1 MDDIRNGKEN
11 EIMDKNIE
19 NVIEVKD
26 LYFSYT
32 KTPFLKD
39 INFTVNKGEIF
50 GFLGPSGAGKS
61 TLQKVL
67 TGLCTNYEGTAR
79 ILGVDS
85 NKHGKDFYEKI
96 GVDFEFPSLFEKLT
110 ARENLDY
117 FASLYSGETRDVDEL
132 LKEVGLYEHADKK
145 VSDFSKGMKSRLN
158 FIKSLVHNP
167 EILFLDEP
175 TSGLDPNN
183 AKIMKDM
190 IMKEREKGKTIII
203 TTHNM
208 QDATELC
215 DRVVFIVDGQ
225 MKALDTPHNFIM
237 KRGAAKVTY
246 SYMENGKEQSGT
258 SVLSEL
264 SDDMLLKELISGNRI
279 IAIHSAEPT
288 LSDIFMELTGAQLD

>member
-1 MDDIRNGKEN
+1 
-11 EIMDKNIE
+11 MDKNIE

-183 AKIMKDM
+183 AKIMKNM

-246 SYMENGKEQSGT
+246 SYMENGKEQSNT

>member
-19 NVIEVKD
+19 KVIEVRD

-183 AKIMKDM
+183 AQIMKDM

-246 SYMENGKEQSGT
+246 SYMENGKEQSST

-264 SDDMLLKELISGNRI
+264 SDDMLLKELIAENRI

>member
-1 MDDIRNGKEN
+1 
-11 EIMDKNIE
+11 MDKNKE
-19 NVIEVKD
+19 NVIEVSN

-39 INFTVNKGEIF
+39 INFSVSKGEIF

-67 TGLCTNYEGTAR
+67 TGLCTNYQGTAR
-79 ILGVDS
+79 ILDMNS
-85 NKHGKDFYEKI
+85 NKHGKEFYERI

-117 FASLYSGETRDVDEL
+117 FSGLYSGEKRNVDEL
-132 LKEVGLYEHADKK
+132 LKEVGLFEHADKK
-145 VSDFSKGMKSRLN
+145 VSSFSKGMKSRLN

-167 EILFLDEP
+167 QILFLDEP

-190 IMKEREKGKTIII
+190 IIKEREKGKTIII

-237 KRGAAKVTY
+237 KRGAARVTY
-246 SYMENGKEQSGT
+246 SFMENGKEQLKT
-258 SVLSEL
+258 SILSEL
-264 SDDMLLKELISGNRI
+264 SKDELLQKLISENRI
-279 IAIHSAEPT
+279 ASIHSTEPT

>member
-1 MDDIRNGKEN
+1 
-11 EIMDKNIE
+11 MDKNKE
-19 NVIEVKD
+19 NVIEVSD

-39 INFTVNKGEIF
+39 INFSVSKGEIF

-67 TGLCTNYEGTAR
+67 TGLCTNYQGTAR
-79 ILGVDS
+79 ILDMNS
-85 NKHGKDFYEKI
+85 NKHGKEFYERI

-117 FASLYSGETRDVDEL
+117 FAGLYSGEKRNVDEL
-132 LKEVGLYEHADKK
+132 LKEVGLFEHADKK
-145 VSDFSKGMKSRLN
+145 VSSFSKGMKSRLN

-167 EILFLDEP
+167 QILFLDEP

-190 IMKEREKGKTIII
+190 IIKEREKGKTIII

-237 KRGAAKVTY
+237 KRGAARVTY
-246 SYMENGKEQSGT
+246 SFMENGKEQLKT
-258 SVLSEL
+258 SILSEL
-264 SDDMLLKELISGNRI
+264 SKDELLQKLISENRI
-279 IAIHSAEPT
+279 ASIHSTEPT

>member
-1 MDDIRNGKEN
+1 
-11 EIMDKNIE
+11 MDKNKE
-19 NVIEVKD
+19 NVIEVSD

-39 INFTVNKGEIF
+39 INFSVSKGEIF

-67 TGLCTNYEGTAR
+67 TGLCTNYQGTAR
-79 ILGVDS
+79 ILDMNS
-85 NKHGKDFYEKI
+85 NKHGKEFYERI

-117 FASLYSGETRDVDEL
+117 FAGLYSGEKRNVDEL
-132 LKEVGLYEHADKK
+132 LKEVGLFEHADKK
-145 VSDFSKGMKSRLN
+145 VSSFSKGMKSRLN

-167 EILFLDEP
+167 QILFLDEP

-190 IMKEREKGKTIII
+190 IIKEREKGKTIII

-237 KRGAAKVTY
+237 KRGAARVTY
-246 SYMENGKEQSGT
+246 SFMENGKEQVKT
-258 SVLSEL
+258 SILSEL
-264 SDDMLLKELISGNRI
+264 SKDELLQKLISENRI
-279 IAIHSAEPT
+279 ASIHSTEPT

>member
-1 MDDIRNGKEN
+1 
-11 EIMDKNIE
+11 MDKNIE
-19 NVIEVKD
+19 NVIEVRD

-246 SYMENGKEQSGT
+246 SYMENGKEQSST

>member
-1 MDDIRNGKEN
+1 
-11 EIMDKNIE
+11 MDKNIE

-183 AKIMKDM
+183 AQIMKDM

-246 SYMENGKEQSGT
+246 LYMENGKEQSNT

>member
-1 MDDIRNGKEN
+1 MGTDNSVLAKRRGIGRMRDN
-11 EIMDKNIE
+11 
-19 NVIEVKD
+19 
-26 LYFSYT
+26 YFVEG
-32 KTPFLKD
+32 LQ
-39 INFTVNKGEIF
+39 
-50 GFLGPSGAGKS
+50 GAGKS

-67 TGLCTNYEGTAR
+67 TGLCTNYQGTAR
-79 ILGVDS
+79 ILDMNS
-85 NKHGKDFYEKI
+85 NKHGKEFYERI

-117 FASLYSGETRDVDEL
+117 FAGLYSGEKRNVDEL
-132 LKEVGLYEHADKK
+132 LKEVGLFEHADKK
-145 VSDFSKGMKSRLN
+145 VSSFSKGMKSRLN

-167 EILFLDEP
+167 QILFLDEP

-190 IMKEREKGKTIII
+190 IIKEREKGKTIII

-237 KRGAAKVTY
+237 KRGAARVTY
-246 SYMENGKEQSGT
+246 SFMENGKEQLKT
-258 SVLSEL
+258 SILSEI
-264 SDDMLLKELISGNRI
+264 SKDELLQKLISENRI
-279 IAIHSAEPT
+279 ASIHSTEPT

>member
-1 MDDIRNGKEN
+1 
-11 EIMDKNIE
+11 MDKNKE
-19 NVIEVKD
+19 NVIEVSD

-39 INFTVNKGEIF
+39 INFSVSKGEIF

-67 TGLCTNYEGTAR
+67 TGLCTNYQGTAR
-79 ILGVDS
+79 ILGMDS
-85 NKHGKDFYEKI
+85 NKHGKEFYERI

-117 FASLYSGETRDVDEL
+117 FAGLYSGEKRNVDEL
-132 LKEVGLYEHADKK
+132 LKEVGLFEHADKK
-145 VSDFSKGMKSRLN
+145 VSSFSKGMKSRLN

-167 EILFLDEP
+167 QILFLDEP

-190 IMKEREKGKTIII
+190 IIKEREKGKTIII

-237 KRGAAKVTY
+237 KRGAARVTY
-246 SYMENGKEQSGT
+246 SFMENGKEQLKT
-258 SVLSEL
+258 SILSEI
-264 SDDMLLKELISGNRI
+264 SKDELLQKLISENRI
-279 IAIHSAEPT
+279 ASIHSTEPT

>member
-1 MDDIRNGKEN
+1 MNLSEQ
-11 EIMDKNIE
+11 EYVM
-19 NVIEVKD
+19 EVKN
-26 LYFSYT
+26 LYFSYS

-39 INFTVNKGEIF
+39 INFSVKKGEIF

-67 TGLCTNYEGTAR
+67 TGLCTNYTGRAT
-79 ILGVDS
+79 ILGEES
-85 NKHGKDFYEKI
+85 KSHGKDFYEKI

-110 ARENLDY
+110 ARENMEY
-117 FASLYSGETRDVDEL
+117 FSSLYSGKKRDIDEL
-132 LKEVGLYEHADKK
+132 LREVGLIDHADKR

-158 FIKSLVHNP
+158 FVKALIHEP

-190 IMKEREKGKTIII
+190 IQKERDQGRTIIL

-208 QDATELC
+208 FDATELC

-246 SYMENGKEQSGT
+246 TYMADGREKTGSSPLNRLSEDRT
-258 SVLSEL
+258 LSEL
-264 SDDMLLKELISGNRI
+264 IEKNAITS
-279 IAIHSAEPT
+279 IHSAEPT
-288 LSDIFMELTGAQLD
+288 LSDIFIEITGAQLD

>member
-1 MDDIRNGKEN
+1 
-11 EIMDKNIE
+11 MDKNIE
-19 NVIEVKD
+19 NVIEVKN

-246 SYMENGKEQSGT
+246 SYMENGKEQSNT

-264 SDDMLLKELISGNRI
+264 SDDMLLKELIAENRI

>member
-1 MDDIRNGKEN
+1 
-11 EIMDKNIE
+11 MDKNKE
-19 NVIEVKD
+19 NVIEVSN

-39 INFTVNKGEIF
+39 INFSVSKGEIF

-67 TGLCTNYEGTAR
+67 TGLCTNYQGTAR
-79 ILGVDS
+79 ILDMNS
-85 NKHGKDFYEKI
+85 NKHGKEFYERI

-117 FASLYSGETRDVDEL
+117 FAGLYSGEKRNVDEL
-132 LKEVGLYEHADKK
+132 LKEVGLFEHADKK
-145 VSDFSKGMKSRLN
+145 VSSFSKGMKSRLN

-167 EILFLDEP
+167 QILFLDEP

-190 IMKEREKGKTIII
+190 IIKEREKGKTIII

-237 KRGAAKVTY
+237 KRGAARVTY
-246 SYMENGKEQSGT
+246 SFMENGKEQVKT
-258 SVLSEL
+258 SILSEL
-264 SDDMLLKELISGNRI
+264 SKDELLQKLISENRI
-279 IAIHSAEPT
+279 ASIHSTEPT

>member
-1 MDDIRNGKEN
+1 
-11 EIMDKNIE
+11 MDKNIE

>member
-1 MDDIRNGKEN
+1 MGKNN
-11 EIMDKNIE
+11 ET
-19 NVIEVKD
+19 VIEVHD
-26 LYFSYT
+26 LCFSYT

-39 INFTVNKGEIF
+39 INFSVNRGEIF

-67 TGLCTNYEGTAR
+67 TGLCTNYQGMAR
-79 ILGVDS
+79 VLNIDS
-85 NKHGKDFYEKI
+85 NKHGKDFYENI

-110 ARENLDY
+110 ARGNLDY
-117 FASLYSGETRDVDEL
+117 FASLYCGEKRDIDEL
-132 LKEVGLYEHADKK
+132 LKEVGLFEHADKK
-145 VSDFSKGMKSRLN
+145 VSAFSKGMKSRLN
-158 FIKSLVHNP
+158 FIKSLVHDP
-167 EILFLDEP
+167 QILFLDEP

-190 IMKEREKGKTIII
+190 ILKEREKGKTIII

-208 QDATELC
+208 LDATELC

-246 SYMENGKEQSGT
+246 TFMENGREQVKT
-258 SVLSEL
+258 TVLTEL
-264 SDDMLLKELISGNRI
+264 SCDEVLKKLISENRI
-279 IAIHSAEPT
+279 TSIHSAEPT
-288 LSDIFMELTGAQLD
+288 LSDIFIELTGAQLD

>member
-1 MDDIRNGKEN
+1 MKN
-11 EIMDKNIE
+11 ES
-19 NVIEVKD
+19 VIEVSN
-26 LYFSYT
+26 LSFSYT

-39 INFTVNKGEIF
+39 INFSVQKGEIF

-67 TGLCTNYEGTAR
+67 TGLCPNYQGTAK
-79 ILGVDS
+79 ILGIDS
-85 NKHGKDFYEKI
+85 KKHDKDFYEKI

-110 ARENLDY
+110 ARENLEY
-117 FASLYSGETRDVDEL
+117 FASLYSNEKRDVDEL
-132 LKEVGLYEHADKK
+132 LQQVGLLNHADKK
-145 VSDFSKGMKSRLN
+145 VAAFSKGMKSRLN
-158 FIKSLVHNP
+158 FVKSLIHNP
-167 EILFLDEP
+167 QILFLDEP

-190 IMKEREKGKTIII
+190 ILKERENGKTIII

-237 KRGAAKVTY
+237 SRGAARVTY
-246 SYMENGKEQSGT
+246 TYMEDNKEQVRT
-258 SVLSEL
+258 CLLSEMSNDALL
-264 SDDMLLKELISGNRI
+264 SGLISQNLI
-279 IAIHSAEPT
+279 TSIHSTEPT
-288 LSDIFMELTGAQLD
+288 LNDIFIELTGAQLD

>member
-1 MDDIRNGKEN
+1 
-11 EIMDKNIE
+11 MDKNKE
-19 NVIEVKD
+19 NVIEVSN

-39 INFTVNKGEIF
+39 INFSVSKGEIF

-67 TGLCTNYEGTAR
+67 TGLCTNYQGTAR
-79 ILGVDS
+79 ILGMDS
-85 NKHGKDFYEKI
+85 NKHGKEFYERI

-117 FASLYSGETRDVDEL
+117 FAGLYSGEKRNVDEL
-132 LKEVGLYEHADKK
+132 LKEVGLFEHADKK
-145 VSDFSKGMKSRLN
+145 VSSFSKGMKSRLN

-167 EILFLDEP
+167 QILFLDEP

-190 IMKEREKGKTIII
+190 IIKEREKGKTIII

-237 KRGAAKVTY
+237 KRGAARVTY
-246 SYMENGKEQSGT
+246 SFMENGKEQLKT
-258 SVLSEL
+258 SILSEI
-264 SDDMLLKELISGNRI
+264 SKDELLQKLISENRI
-279 IAIHSAEPT
+279 ASIHSTEPT

>member
-1 MDDIRNGKEN
+1 MN
-11 EIMDKNIE
+11 ESREKISP
-19 NVIEVKD
+19 NVIEVKN
-26 LYFSYT
+26 LSFSYT
-32 KTPFLKD
+32 RTPFLRD
-39 INFTVNKGEIF
+39 INFVVKKGEIF

-67 TGLCTNYEGTAR
+67 TGLCTNYQGTAK
-79 ILGVDS
+79 ILGTDS
-85 NKHGKDFYEKI
+85 CKHGKNFYEKI

-110 ARENLDY
+110 ARENLTY
-117 FASLYSGETRDVDEL
+117 FASLYSGNKRDIDDL

-145 VSDFSKGMKSRLN
+145 VSAFSKGMKSRLN

-167 EILFLDEP
+167 EVLFLDEP

-190 IMKEREKGKTIII
+190 IKKERDCGKTIII

-237 KRGAAKVTY
+237 QRGAVKVNYT
-246 SYMENGKEQSGT
+246 YMENGREEKRT
-258 SVLSEL
+258 SLLSKISEDDVLGKLLSE
-264 SDDMLLKELISGNRI
+264 NRVTS
-279 IAIHSAEPT
+279 IHSLEPT
-288 LSDIFMELTGAQLD
+288 LSDIFIEITGAQLD

>member
-1 MDDIRNGKEN
+1 
-11 EIMDKNIE
+11 MDKNIE

-32 KTPFLKD
+32 KIPFLKD

-167 EILFLDEP
+167 ELLFLDEP

-183 AKIMKDM
+183 AQIMKDM

-246 SYMENGKEQSGT
+246 SYMENGKEQSNT

-264 SDDMLLKELISGNRI
+264 SDDMLLKELIAENRI